1 VSRIELAARETEEEP
16 AMLITSMIDVI
27 FMLLM
32 FFVCF
37 SEVKKSQLPLD
48 LTQVDH
54 AEQQQASETSKPIV
68 VDIDAQ
74 DHVFVDGT
82 LAHTD
87 EDLARMIAQAVE
99 RLGTDAPV
107 YLSGDRQAK
116 NGTMMRVVSQ
126 LSKAGLKRIEFAVQS
141 GG

>member
-1 VSRIELAARETEEEP
+1 MSRLTLAEHETEEEP

-37 SEVKKSQLPLD
+37 SEVKKGKLG
-48 LTQVDH
+48 VDIEDVEH
-54 AEQQQASETSKPIV
+54 ADQQQASEAPEPIV
-68 VDIDAQ
+68 VDVNAQ
-74 DHVFVDGT
+74 DQVFVDGT
-82 LAHTD
+82 LARTE

-99 RLGTDAPV
+99 RLGAEAPV

-116 NGTMMRVVSQ
+116 NGTIMRVVSQ
-126 LSKAGLKRIEFAVQS
+126 LSKAGLKRIEFAVQT